1 LDDRGSG
8 DRIRRSAG
16 RRRTIEREEV
26 DVRVASIGR
35 VVALGIGI
43 GLSVTAAVAQQ
54 AKMYGSVVDDQ
65 GQPVANAKVIM
76 EPTEKGS
83 RVEVVTKGKKGSY
96 LIGILRA
103 GTYNLKVDAPGMVL
117 VSIKAKATEK
127 DKKEPIW
134 TRDGKVRADQ
144 PPQLQVDDGMEIVC
158 DVVVGH
164 GAEVANGSGG
174 TTVATPDQAIV
185 LLTQQIAPARCR
197 SSRSSSP
204 TTRRWGGPITSPD
217 IAMRSSSMTTPR

>member
-76 EPTEKGS
+76 EPT
-83 RVEVVTKGKKGSY
+83 
-96 LIGILRA
+96 
-103 GTYNLKVDAPGMVL
+103 
-117 VSIKAKATEK
+117 
-127 DKKEPIW
+127 
-134 TRDGKVRADQ
+134 
-144 PPQLQVDDGMEIVC
+144 
-158 DVVVGH
+158 
-164 GAEVANGSGG
+164 
-174 TTVATPDQAIV
+174 
-185 LLTQQIAPARCR
+185 
-197 SSRSSSP
+197 
-204 TTRRWGGPITSPD
+204 
-217 IAMRSSSMTTPR
+217 